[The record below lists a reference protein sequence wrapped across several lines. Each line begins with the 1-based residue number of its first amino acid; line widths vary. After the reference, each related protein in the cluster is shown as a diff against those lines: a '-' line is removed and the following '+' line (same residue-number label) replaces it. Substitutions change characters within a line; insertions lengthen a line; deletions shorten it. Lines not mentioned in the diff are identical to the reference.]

1 MLKLELSLMFKG
13 ALWVLSSVSSVSG
26 NHNFF
31 KITFSF
37 LPTSSQGDFNNWST
51 NLVIQENLFL
61 ISHF

>member
-31 KITFSF
+31 FKLLFHFYLLAHKGISTTGAQIWLYKKICF
-37 LPTSSQGDFNNWST
+37 
-51 NLVIQENLFL
+51 
-61 ISHF
+61 

>member
-31 KITFSF
+31 LNYFFIFTY
-37 LPTSSQGDFNNWST
+37 
-51 NLVIQENLFL
+51 
-61 ISHF
+61 